1 MSINLV
7 IAKNHF
13 TLNEE
18 TNKEKNPY
26 GQNVKKGI
34 KKKKKN
40 KHSLI
45 LMNMN

>member
-26 GQNVKKGI
+26 RQNVKKEL
-34 KKKKKN
+34 KKKKEQA
-40 KHSLI
+40 
-45 LMNMN
+45 